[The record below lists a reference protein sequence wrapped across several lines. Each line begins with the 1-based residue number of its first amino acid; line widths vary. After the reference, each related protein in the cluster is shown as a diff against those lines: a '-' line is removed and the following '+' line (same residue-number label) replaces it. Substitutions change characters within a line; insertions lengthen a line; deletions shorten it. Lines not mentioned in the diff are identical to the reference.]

1 MRKNGKAKSGSA
13 YDGVGPIPRLGV
25 GFVRMGKGT
34 VAKGSRSP
42 MPEHAIEASRR
53 RAKKSADIQN
63 AAKAGFTKRA
73 ALAKAKLADENK

>member
-1 MRKNGKAKSGSA
+1 MRKIGKAKRGSA

-34 VAKGSRSP
+34 VAKGSRSA
-42 MPEHAIEASRR
+42 MPEHAIEASRL

-63 AAKAGFTKRA
+63 AAKSGFTRRA
-73 ALAKAKLADENK
+73 ALARKKPEDESK